1 MMKIAL
7 KSLTVS
13 ALAVSLM
20 TTAVQASFAEKLID
34 KPMVKQA
41 AVGAAA
47 GVAVGA
53 LSDRASVGKAAATGA
68 VVGAGTGLVSQS
80 KYFKDKPLLRR
91 SIQGAAIGT
100 GASYATG
107 RDKATGAV
115 VGAGSGAG
123 YHFIKQYLD
132 KK

>member
-1 MMKIAL
+1 MKQIL
-7 KSLTVS
+7 KPLAFSALTVLMAS
-13 ALAVSLM
+13 LAPV
-20 TTAVQASFAEKLID
+20 SFAGDSLLN
-34 KPMVKQA
+34 KPVVKQA

-53 LSDRASVGKAAATGA
+53 MSDRATVGKAAATGA
-68 VVGAGTGLVSQS
+68 VVGAGTGLMSQS
-80 KYFKDKPLLRR
+80 KYLKDKPLLRR
-91 SIQGAAIGT
+91 SLQGAVIGT
-100 GASYATG
+100 GVNHATG

-123 YHFIKQYLD
+123 YHFVKQYLD

>member
-1 MMKIAL
+1 MKL
-7 KSLTVS
+7 TFKSWTVP
-13 ALAVSLM
+13 ALAAFLVTSM
-20 TTAVQASFAEKLID
+20 VPASFAEKLLD
-34 KPMVKQA
+34 KPVVKQA

-68 VVGAGTGLVSQS
+68 IVGAGTGLASQS
-80 KYFKDKPLLRR
+80 KYLKDKPLLRR
-91 SIQGAAIGT
+91 TVQGAVIGT

-107 RDKATGAV
+107 RDKTTGAV
-115 VGAGSGAG
+115 VGAGTGAG
-123 YHFIKQYLD
+123 YHFLKQYLD

>member
-1 MMKIAL
+1 MKHTL
-7 KSLTVS
+7 KSWTVS
-13 ALAVSLM
+13 VLALSLM
-20 TTAVQASFAEKLID
+20 TAAPAAFSEKLLN
-34 KPMVKQA
+34 KPIVKQA

-53 LSDRASVGKAAATGA
+53 VSDRATVGKSAATGA
-68 VVGAGTGLVSQS
+68 VVGAGTGFLSQS
-80 KYFKDKPLLRR
+80 KYFKDKPLVRR
-91 SIQGAAIGT
+91 SLQGAAIGT

-107 RDKATGAV
+107 RDKTTGAV

-123 YHFIKQYLD
+123 YHFLKQYLD